1 MRLLIWKEWR
11 QNWLVF
17 LCGVIISLLFT
28 GLYAAHPRHYNIQ
41 PQDVLGLQFFIVL
54 GYALIIGS
62 TLVAPEISSGAIRE
76 LFSRPINPW
85 KLWYAK
91 LLLGL
96 ITTAALLIIAESVG
110 TIVASAIRQTSPVAL
125 LIQAKGT
132 TLPWGVIVLL
142 LPAAVFSVSL
152 FASALTEQPIL
163 AAVGTVLIIAVCN
176 VIAFIWWFLLSMTAV
191 MPTVVAARFMI
202 VSDILACLAIFLP
215 LSGLVFAKGQIYTGL
230 RGPKWRLAGT
240 VLAAIVVILVTG
252 AGILFNDAIHLKP
265 GEDYQIS
272 DLVLSPDR
280 TKVAIEAMSRKTGP
294 IGTLW
299 MLDLKSGRRL
309 FTDVYLN
316 EPYNYAGRGAWSPDS
331 RRFAMWSFPTFFGLS
346 RDAWLNVLETDR
358 QRVTTI
364 KTVNLSEG
372 VPCGPLAWSQSG
384 DEVCYVVTRD
394 PTKYYIEHIALD
406 GTVIKK
412 LPTPPIWVYDA
423 LVVGAEP
430 RLFGRDLQDQSLK
443 GPSERKAR
451 YVLVNPATGE
461 VIKKV
466 DFGLSELMAG
476 LVGISS
482 DGRYILYAK
491 YDHVPEPAE
500 RLGDKRPPSRLFLKE
515 LSNDIE
521 TPIVPD
527 KRWRVLHY
535 RLGGSL
541 FSPDASRC
549 VVYDWREPEHGVRY
563 ADVYVVNLRENTA
576 TRVTGILEPR
586 RRRWWPLSPQW
597 SPDGNRIA
605 LVSGTMA
612 SSGEK
617 DQGRLSDLTVV
628 RLDGRE
634 TEART
639 VVIGEIT
646 AFVWLSDDELLYA
659 DGNALY
665 RMNFNVPGSTKVF
678 PTER

>member
-1 MRLLIWKEWR
+1 
-11 QNWLVF
+11 
-17 LCGVIISLLFT
+17 
-28 GLYAAHPRHYNIQ
+28 
-41 PQDVLGLQFFIVL
+41 
-54 GYALIIGS
+54 
-62 TLVAPEISSGAIRE
+62 
-76 LFSRPINPW
+76 
-85 KLWYAK
+85 
-91 LLLGL
+91 
-96 ITTAALLIIAESVG
+96 
-110 TIVASAIRQTSPVAL
+110 
-125 LIQAKGT
+125 
-132 TLPWGVIVLL
+132 
-142 LPAAVFSVSL
+142 
-152 FASALTEQPIL
+152 
-163 AAVGTVLIIAVCN
+163 
-176 VIAFIWWFLLSMTAV
+176 
-191 MPTVVAARFMI
+191 
-202 VSDILACLAIFLP
+202 
-215 LSGLVFAKGQIYTGL
+215 
-230 RGPKWRLAGT
+230 
-240 VLAAIVVILVTG
+240 
-252 AGILFNDAIHLKP
+252 
-265 GEDYQIS
+265 
-272 DLVLSPDR
+272 
-280 TKVAIEAMSRKTGP
+280 
-294 IGTLW
+294 
-299 MLDLKSGRRL
+299 
-309 FTDVYLN
+309 
-316 EPYNYAGRGAWSPDS
+316 
-331 RRFAMWSFPTFFGLS
+331 
-346 RDAWLNVLETDR
+346 LNVLETDR

-372 VPCGPLAWSQSG
+372 VPCGPLAWFQSG

-500 RLGDKRPPSRLFLKE
+500 RLGDKRPPSRLFLKD

-549 VVYDWREPEHGVRY
+549 VVYDWREPEHGVGY